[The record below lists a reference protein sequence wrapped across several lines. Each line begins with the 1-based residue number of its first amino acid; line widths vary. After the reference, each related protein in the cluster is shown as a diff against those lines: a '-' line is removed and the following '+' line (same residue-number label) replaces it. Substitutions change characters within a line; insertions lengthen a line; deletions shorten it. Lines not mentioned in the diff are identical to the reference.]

1 LTDALGR
8 SLASLHI
15 PNYRRFFFGQ
25 LVSISGNWMQTVA
38 ELWVVLSLTGSGV
51 AVGLTT
57 ALQFLPM
64 LLLGAWGGLFADR
77 IPKRRLLTITQS
89 LHMLPPLALFALAAT
104 GGLTP
109 VAVYAIVLARGT
121 VNAVDYPTRQAFVME
136 IVGSDRVVNA
146 VSLNSV
152 LIHSARIVGP
162 ALAGVLIATVGV
174 APCFALN
181 AASFAVMLVALGGM
195 DRSALQPAE
204 IAPVQP
210 GAVRAGLRHV
220 RATPELWIPLGL
232 MAIVGTLGFNFQAI
246 LPLLARFSFDGGAS
260 AYAAL
265 VSAMGIGAVIG
276 ALANG
281 ARATVTPALLA
292 GSAIAFGALAL
303 LAAGAPSIG
312 LELLVLAPLGAA
324 SVTLAAS
331 VNSALQLASDPAM
344 RGRVMALYSVVF
356 LGSTP
361 IGAPLAGWLS
371 EQVDPRAALVMAG
384 VAALV
389 AGLLARLAFE
399 KQRGSLASE
408 LSGDRGFGLTG

>member
-1 LTDALGR
+1 MTDALSR

-15 PNYRRFFFGQ
+15 PNYRRFFVGQ

-64 LLLGAWGGLFADR
+64 LLVGAWGGLVADR
-77 IPKRRLLTITQS
+77 MGKRRLLTITQT
-89 LHMLPPLALFALAAT
+89 LHMLPPLALFALAIA

-109 VAVYAIVLARGT
+109 LAVYAIALARGT

-136 IVGSDRVVNA
+136 MVGSDRVVNA

-181 AASFAVMLVALGGM
+181 AASFAVMIVALAGM

-204 IAPVQP
+204 IAPPQP
-210 GAVRAGLRHV
+210 GAVRAGLRYV
-220 RATPELWIPLGL
+220 RANPQLWIPLGL

-265 VSAMGIGAVIG
+265 VSAMGLGAVIG
-276 ALANG
+276 ALTNG
-281 ARATVTPALLA
+281 ARASVTPALLA
-292 GSAIAFGALAL
+292 GAAIVFGALAL

-389 AGLLARLAFE
+389 AGLLARTAFGRIE
-399 KQRGSLASE
+399 QPAQ
-408 LSGDRGFGLTG
+408 